1 MPVKEALAELRA
13 LKPGESFSYRA
24 LAKKYGCCRSTLT
37 RQHKQEVA
45 SHEDKALSQ
54 RLIHPRDEEELVQ
67 YIARLTE
74 RHLMP
79 TRQMIRNFATP
90 LAGKE
95 PSDTWVS
102 DLLRRHTDRLLTAW
116 TTPMEAGRHQADS
129 YEKYRCYFDLVHS
142 KMAQYELLPENT
154 YNMDEKGF
162 AIGVTGRSKR
172 IFDKVLYGK
181 KQFKQSLHDGNRE
194 WVTLL
199 ACICADGTAL
209 PPGIIYSAAGRA
221 VQQSWVAP
229 ITPKEH
235 SVHFTT
241 SPNGWT
247 NNDLGLT
254 WLEQVFNRY
263 SKPKARRRWRL
274 LIIDGHGSH
283 VTKDFI
289 TYCNNNKILL
299 LIFPPHAT
307 HTLQPLDVV
316 CFKPLSQNYTKGL
329 DQRIQKTQG
338 WVPVKKTDFFPLF
351 WDAWVKTFTKE
362 LVLKAFEATGLF
374 PQNADKILHRFK
386 QATPRRLTTPPQQ
399 TALSTES
406 GEPPWLKAKSL
417 LRSVVVDNN
426 SEAIGSLEQYIHHLS
441 VQNQLLQHQLDGCKE
456 AVLERKR
463 MQGKQR
469 VLPLYAHNLNW
480 KGGAKWWSPSSK
492 KEADARQDAFDA
504 YEAEQEAAK
513 ATKRE
518 LKKTQKLLKQKQ
530 DEQKA
535 VRQEREKKERDER
548 KAAERKA
555 IDERK
560 AERQRLKEARD
571 AQKAVQLSQKGKR
584 TASQSAAP
592 RKKQNRGAAGVR
604 SGGVAHELP
613 SEPPATHS
621 NRGRKIVPPQRFW

>member
-1 MPVKEALAELRA
+1 MN
-13 LKPGESFSYRA
+13 
-24 LAKKYGCCRSTLT
+24 TN
-37 RQHKQEVA
+37 Q
-45 SHEDKALSQ
+45 
-54 RLIHPRDEEELVQ
+54 
-67 YIARLTE
+67 
-74 RHLMP
+74 P
-79 TRQMIRNFATP
+79 TN
-90 LAGKE
+90 
-95 PSDTWVS
+95 
-102 DLLRRHTDRLLTAW
+102 
-116 TTPMEAGRHQADS
+116 
-129 YEKYRCYFDLVHS
+129 
-142 KMAQYELLPENT
+142 
-154 YNMDEKGF
+154 
-162 AIGVTGRSKR
+162 
-172 IFDKVLYGK
+172 
-181 KQFKQSLHDGNRE
+181 
-194 WVTLL
+194 
-199 ACICADGTAL
+199 
-209 PPGIIYSAAGRA
+209 
-221 VQQSWVAP
+221 
-229 ITPKEH
+229 
-235 SVHFTT
+235 
-241 SPNGWT
+241 
-247 NNDLGLT
+247 
-254 WLEQVFNRY
+254 
-263 SKPKARRRWRL
+263 
-274 LIIDGHGSH
+274 
-283 VTKDFI
+283 
-289 TYCNNNKILL
+289 
-299 LIFPPHAT
+299 
-307 HTLQPLDVV
+307 
-316 CFKPLSQNYTKGL
+316 
-329 DQRIQKTQG
+329 
-338 WVPVKKTDFFPLF
+338 
-351 WDAWVKTFTKE
+351 
-362 LVLKAFEATGLF
+362 

-456 AVLERKR
+456 ALLERKR

-535 VRQEREKKERDER
+535 VPQEREKKARDER

-604 SGGVAHELP
+604 SDGVAHELP

-621 NRGRKIVPPQRFW
+621 NRGRKIVPPQRF